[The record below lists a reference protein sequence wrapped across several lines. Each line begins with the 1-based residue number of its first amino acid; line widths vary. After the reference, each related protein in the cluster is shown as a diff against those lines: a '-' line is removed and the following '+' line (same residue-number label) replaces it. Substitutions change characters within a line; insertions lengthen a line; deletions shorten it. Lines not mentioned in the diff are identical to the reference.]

1 MLDEN
6 FWKTLEKNANF
17 LANAIKEAYQE
28 MVLVRLDRKL
38 RQINKGQEMCTC
50 LPKVP
55 DLKDGVCSECGLPR
69 L

>member
-1 MLDEN
+1 MSIMDDVSDLLFEN
-6 FWKTLEKNANF
+6 TDLQKESCDTL
-17 LANAIKEAYQE
+17 AYKIIS
-28 MVLVRLDRKL
+28 LLNSK
-38 RQINKGQEMCTC
+38 ICTC